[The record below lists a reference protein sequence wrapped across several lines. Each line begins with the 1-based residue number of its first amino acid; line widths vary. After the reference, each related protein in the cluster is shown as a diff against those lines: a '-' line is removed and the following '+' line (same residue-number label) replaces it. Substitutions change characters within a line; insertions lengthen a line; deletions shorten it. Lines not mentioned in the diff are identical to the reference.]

1 VSVRGVALLV
11 AALALVSCGSP
22 FPGSTLGQQVHS
34 WAVTTGLAGSI
45 STLRGDARR
54 IGLVEARHDPAGVRT
69 DCDVLVDDALSANQN
84 LPSPDGTLTRI
95 LSAAYAAASAAG
107 RHCLDGAAGNR
118 TLQARSAAE
127 LSSAAS
133 GYVKAEAR
141 LDDLNAT
148 GRGSSS

>member
-11 AALALVSCGSP
+11 AALALASCGSP

-34 WAVTTGLAGSI
+34 WAVTTGLAGSL

-54 IGLVEARHDPAGVRT
+54 IALVETRHDPAGVRT
-69 DCDVLVDDALSANQN
+69 DCDVLVDDALGANQN

-118 TLQARSAAE
+118 TLLARSAAE
-127 LSSAAS
+127 LSSATS

-148 GRGSSS
+148 GSGSSS